1 MPKIQ
6 KREPKNKYEEYCWK
20 NATEFLKLVIDF
32 LSNENEG
39 ERYYQPTVLSTRL
52 GPDGK
57 PRIKLA
63 NNKSGTQLI
72 DFVYVSNIIRLFF
85 RLGDDTRSYFEY
97 KNGYLNYV
105 VNHFQRVNRDI
116 DGNEKYVNGHLDGI
130 KGKKIFRYGKT
141 KSPIG
146 RYKRHGSDG
155 TTEYGYRW
163 NRYFDPEY
171 TVSGTGEVGRSTDY
185 RYGEYPQNWFPKKD
199 EESSLDILVLAKMIV
214 KTFCDIKDEKA
225 KALFI
230 AFLKGSKRGEID
242 GLKILRRGDIGSIT
256 NYCEKRIDSELGLN
270 KQSYY
275 PKLKPQYNN
284 TTDEIHYF
292 DSNGT
297 PSDSDM
303 EHISDRI
310 KVENIIRNTIMK
322 YLNENVF

>member
-52 GPDGK
+52 GTDGK

-163 NRYFDPEY
+163 NRYFNPEY
-171 TVSGTGEVGRSTDY
+171 TVSGTGEVGRRTA
-185 RYGEYPQNWFPKKD
+185 
-199 EESSLDILVLAKMIV
+199 V
-214 KTFCDIKDEKA
+214 EKN
-225 KALFI
+225 L
-230 AFLKGSKRGEID
+230 
-242 GLKILRRGDIGSIT
+242 
-256 NYCEKRIDSELGLN
+256 
-270 KQSYY
+270 
-275 PKLKPQYNN
+275 
-284 TTDEIHYF
+284 
-292 DSNGT
+292 
-297 PSDSDM
+297 
-303 EHISDRI
+303 
-310 KVENIIRNTIMK
+310 
-322 YLNENVF
+322 